1 MRIGRRRLL
10 QGIGASLAS
19 VPFLQSIPSSAG
31 ETGFPK
37 RLLFFYSPNDN
48 GYPDMWMPAGEGSE
62 FALPE
67 SLPAMLQ
74 PLEDYRDNLLIIG
87 NMAMHTRDKETGPG
101 GHVGM
106 GHQLTGWANIP
117 WENQESESEFWAG
130 GISIDQ
136 FIANEL
142 GVDALCVSSKP
153 YGNNGGCRISYRGA
167 NDVVHPYEDP
177 VAAFNTLF
185 GDPDLGDD
193 ELIAQYQRQVR
204 SLDRVAV
211 ELDRLRGRVPSVDRD
226 KIDAHLEH
234 LLRLQSDLQSFTPA
248 TCDPAAPEGGFDYG
262 SSLDYPITS
271 RRQMDI
277 LAQAVACGV
286 TRVGSIQNGNTGN
299 AESYAGTLDWPSEG
313 IFFDRSQHV
322 VSHDYEVDPNN
333 PVFAEDRL
341 ILERFY
347 VSQYAYLLEK
357 LRGIPEGDGTV
368 LDNTLVVWTK
378 GMGSG
383 HNKTD
388 LLYLLAG
395 GRGFPEIDFGRYID
409 RENEPHNNLLVTIA
423 NLMGVEIDT
432 FGDPEICTGA
442 LPL

>member
-10 QGIGASLAS
+10 QGLGASLAT
-19 VPFLQSIPSSAG
+19 VPFLQSVPSSAG
-31 ETGFPK
+31 EGAFPR

-48 GYPDMWMPAGEGSE
+48 GDEWLWRPSGEGNE

-67 SLPAMLQ
+67 TLPEMLQ
-74 PLEDYRDNLLIIG
+74 PLEGFRDNLLVIG
-87 NMAMHTRDKETGPG
+87 NMSMHTRDKETGPG

-117 WENQESESEFWAG
+117 WENQQQESEFWAG

-136 FIANEL
+136 FVANEL
-142 GVDALCVSSKP
+142 GVDALCLAAKTQ
-153 YGNNGGCRISYRGA
+153 GNNGGCRISYRGA

-185 GDPDLGDD
+185 GDPDLAED

-204 SLDRVAV
+204 SLDRVAI
-211 ELDRLRGRVPSVDRD
+211 ELDRLRPRVPSVDRE
-226 KIDAHLEH
+226 KLDAHLEH

-248 TCDPAAPEGGFDYG
+248 TCDPVAPEGGFDYG
-262 SSLDYPITS
+262 SSRDYPITA

-299 AESYAGTLDWPSEG
+299 AESYAGTLEWPSEG
-313 IFFDRSQHV
+313 ISFDRSQHV
-322 VSHDYEVDPNN
+322 IAHDFEVDPDD
-333 PVFAEDRL
+333 PVF
-341 ILERFY
+341 LERRLVIEKFY
-347 VSQYAYLLEK
+347 ISQYAYLLQK
-357 LRGIPEGDGTV
+357 LREIPEGSGTV

-378 GMGSG
+378 GMGRG
-383 HNKTD
+383 HSKNR

-395 GRGFPEIDFGRYID
+395 GSGFPEVEFGRYID
-409 RENEPHNNLLVTIA
+409 RANEPHNNLLVTLA

-432 FGDPEICTGA
+432 FGDPDICTGP